1 MKSNIFKTL
10 VAAAALALTFN
21 ACSEDKYTSRGDL
34 FQPRFA
40 TSPEVTIK
48 NNNDISI
55 IWYNVN
61 DAVGY
66 TVQIFEDNYYQ
77 NLFLETDV
85 TEPYITLEDLPYAS
99 RYYVRVRS
107 NAVNPENNSQWATCN
122 FTTEARPDY
131 AHILQGVSKTEIG
144 DNQAIIRWVVD
155 AENPADSF
163 AVAPAMSE
171 TLPVITGYIP
181 EANRQSGEMVITELA
196 ASTLYNV
203 NIYDTSKSAPRTSLI
218 TK

>member
-122 FTTEARPDY
+122 FTTEAVPTTPTSFRAYRKPRLETTRP
-131 AHILQGVSKTEIG
+131 S
-144 DNQAIIRWVVD
+144 
-155 AENPADSF
+155 
-163 AVAPAMSE
+163 
-171 TLPVITGYIP
+171 
-181 EANRQSGEMVITELA
+181 
-196 ASTLYNV
+196 
-203 NIYDTSKSAPRTSLI
+203 SAGLLTPRTPQTRLLLLRQ
-218 TK
+218 